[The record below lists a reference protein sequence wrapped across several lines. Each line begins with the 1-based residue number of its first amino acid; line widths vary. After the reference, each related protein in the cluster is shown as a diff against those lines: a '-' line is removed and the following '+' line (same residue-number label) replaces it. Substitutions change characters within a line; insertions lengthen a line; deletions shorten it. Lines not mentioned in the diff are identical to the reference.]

1 MGRLMEQTI
10 EEKQMDEGTIFAKE
24 HIVELAKLIVDWQDS
39 GLLGGGTHCLVDD
52 LCNMLPGDS
61 EIIKLRLAE
70 SIIKD
75 ICLQMIAFS
84 TSEEIKKN
92 FIQEKFIQEKFNRA
106 FNYILKGSRQRL
118 AESIIKDICLQMVAF
133 STSEAIKKNLIQE
146 KFNKAFNDILKGSRQ
161 RYLYSNQTHIV
172 SKNKSSRI
180 EVLNSDGNWLIDY
193 DSDPENSHFWYQD
206 DRVFWVLRNK
216 FSLQYNEMQLHMK
229 NLIETQYN
237 LKDVDPLVFNKN

>member
-75 ICLQMIAFS
+75 ICLQMI
-84 TSEEIKKN
+84 
-92 FIQEKFIQEKFNRA
+92 
-106 FNYILKGSRQRL
+106 
-118 AESIIKDICLQMVAF
+118 AF

-237 LKDVDPLVFNKN
+237 LKDVDLLVF

>member
-1 MGRLMEQTI
+1 MKQTI

-24 HIVELAKLIVDWQDS
+24 HIIELAKLIVDWQDS
-39 GLLGGGTHCLVDD
+39 GLLDGGTHCLVDD

-75 ICLQMIAFS
+75 ICLQMI
-84 TSEEIKKN
+84 
-92 FIQEKFIQEKFNRA
+92 
-106 FNYILKGSRQRL
+106 
-118 AESIIKDICLQMVAF
+118 AF

>member
-70 SIIKD
+70 NIIKD

-84 TSEEIKKN
+84 TSE
-92 FIQEKFIQEKFNRA
+92 
-106 FNYILKGSRQRL
+106 
-118 AESIIKDICLQMVAF
+118 
-133 STSEAIKKNLIQE
+133 AIKKNLIQEKFRQE

-193 DSDPENSHFWYQD
+193 DSDPENSHFWYQE

-237 LKDVDPLVFNKN
+237 LKDVDLLVF

>member
-84 TSEEIKKN
+84 TSE
-92 FIQEKFIQEKFNRA
+92 
-106 FNYILKGSRQRL
+106 
-118 AESIIKDICLQMVAF
+118 
-133 STSEAIKKNLIQE
+133 AIKKNLIQE
-146 KFNKAFNDILKGSRQ
+146 KFNKAFNYILKGSRQ

>member
-84 TSEEIKKN
+84 TSE
-92 FIQEKFIQEKFNRA
+92 
-106 FNYILKGSRQRL
+106 
-118 AESIIKDICLQMVAF
+118 
-133 STSEAIKKNLIQE
+133 AIKKNLIQE
-146 KFNKAFNDILKGSRQ
+146 KFNKAFNYILKGSRQ

-180 EVLNSDGNWLIDY
+180 EVLNSDGYWLIDY
-193 DSDPENSHFWYQD
+193 DSDPENSHFWYQE

-237 LKDVDPLVFNKN
+237 LKDVDLLVF

>member
-84 TSEEIKKN
+84 TSE
-92 FIQEKFIQEKFNRA
+92 
-106 FNYILKGSRQRL
+106 
-118 AESIIKDICLQMVAF
+118 
-133 STSEAIKKNLIQE
+133 AIKKNLIQEKFRQE

-180 EVLNSDGNWLIDY
+180 EVLNSDGYWLIDY
-193 DSDPENSHFWYQD
+193 DSDPENSHFWYQE

-237 LKDVDPLVFNKN
+237 LKDVDLLVF

>member
-10 EEKQMDEGTIFAKE
+10 EEKQMDEGAIFAKE

-70 SIIKD
+70 SIIKN
-75 ICLQMIAFS
+75 ICLQMI
-84 TSEEIKKN
+84 
-92 FIQEKFIQEKFNRA
+92 
-106 FNYILKGSRQRL
+106 
-118 AESIIKDICLQMVAF
+118 AF
-133 STSEAIKKNLIQE
+133 STSEAIKKNLIQEKFRQE

>member
-84 TSEEIKKN
+84 TSE
-92 FIQEKFIQEKFNRA
+92 
-106 FNYILKGSRQRL
+106 
-118 AESIIKDICLQMVAF
+118 
-133 STSEAIKKNLIQE
+133 AIKKNLIQE

-180 EVLNSDGNWLIDY
+180 EVLNSDGYWLIDY
-193 DSDPENSHFWYQD
+193 DSDPENSHFWYQE

>member
-1 MGRLMEQTI
+1 MKQI
-10 EEKQMDEGTIFAKE
+10 IKEKQMDEGTIFAKE

-75 ICLQMIAFS
+75 ICLQMI
-84 TSEEIKKN
+84 
-92 FIQEKFIQEKFNRA
+92 
-106 FNYILKGSRQRL
+106 
-118 AESIIKDICLQMVAF
+118 AF

-237 LKDVDPLVFNKN
+237 LKDVDLLVF

>member
-1 MGRLMEQTI
+1 MKQI
-10 EEKQMDEGTIFAKE
+10 IKEKQMDEGTIFAKE

-39 GLLGGGTHCLVDD
+39 GLLGGGTHCLVYD

-70 SIIKD
+70 SIIKN

-92 FIQEKFIQEKFNRA
+92 FIQEKFNKAVND
-106 FNYILKGSRQRL
+106 ILKGSRQRL

-161 RYLYSNQTHIV
+161 MYLYSNQTHIA

-180 EVLNSDGNWLIDY
+180 QVLNSDGYWLIDY
-193 DSDPENSHFWYQD
+193 NSDPENSHFWYQE

>member
-1 MGRLMEQTI
+1 MKQI
-10 EEKQMDEGTIFAKE
+10 IKEKQMDEGTIFAKE

-61 EIIKLRLAE
+61 EIIKL
-70 SIIKD
+70 
-75 ICLQMIAFS
+75 
-84 TSEEIKKN
+84 
-92 FIQEKFIQEKFNRA
+92 
-106 FNYILKGSRQRL
+106 RL

-206 DRVFWVLRNK
+206 DRVFLVLRNK

>member
-84 TSEEIKKN
+84 TSE
-92 FIQEKFIQEKFNRA
+92 
-106 FNYILKGSRQRL
+106 
-118 AESIIKDICLQMVAF
+118 
-133 STSEAIKKNLIQE
+133 AIKKNLIQEKFRQE

-180 EVLNSDGNWLIDY
+180 EVLNSDGYWLIDY
-193 DSDPENSHFWYQD
+193 DSDPENSHFWYQE

>member
-1 MGRLMEQTI
+1 MEQTI

-61 EIIKLRLAE
+61 EIIKL
-70 SIIKD
+70 
-75 ICLQMIAFS
+75 
-84 TSEEIKKN
+84 
-92 FIQEKFIQEKFNRA
+92 
-106 FNYILKGSRQRL
+106 RL

-237 LKDVDPLVFNKN
+237 LKDVDLLVF

>member
-84 TSEEIKKN
+84 TSE
-92 FIQEKFIQEKFNRA
+92 
-106 FNYILKGSRQRL
+106 
-118 AESIIKDICLQMVAF
+118 
-133 STSEAIKKNLIQE
+133 AIKKNLIQE

-193 DSDPENSHFWYQD
+193 DSDPENSHFWYQE

-237 LKDVDPLVFNKN
+237 LKDVDLLVF

>member
-1 MGRLMEQTI
+1 MKQTI

-39 GLLGGGTHCLVDD
+39 GLLDGGTHCLVDD

-84 TSEEIKKN
+84 TSE
-92 FIQEKFIQEKFNRA
+92 
-106 FNYILKGSRQRL
+106 
-118 AESIIKDICLQMVAF
+118 
-133 STSEAIKKNLIQE
+133 AIKKNLIQE
-146 KFNKAFNDILKGSRQ
+146 KFNKAFNYILKGSRQ

>member
-1 MGRLMEQTI
+1 MKQIIKEN
-10 EEKQMDEGTIFAKE
+10 QMDEGTIFAKE

-70 SIIKD
+70 SIIKN

-92 FIQEKFIQEKFNRA
+92 FIQEKFIQEKFNKA
-106 FNYILKGSRQRL
+106 VNDILKGSRQRL

-146 KFNKAFNDILKGSRQ
+146 KFNKAFNDILKGSTQ
-161 RYLYSNQTHIV
+161 RYLDPDTDFIKVSNQKTT
-172 SKNKSSRI
+172 RI
-180 EVLNSDGNWLIDY
+180 EVLDKNNEWLIDY
-193 DSDPENSHFWYQD
+193 DTNPKNTHFWYHY
-206 DRVFWVLRNK
+206 DRVYYVLQNLHPLQHDDIQRRMK
-216 FSLQYNEMQLHMK
+216 SLV
-229 NLIETQYN
+229 ETQYKILN
-237 LKDVDPLVFNKN
+237 TQPSPERGL

>member
-92 FIQEKFIQEKFNRA
+92 
-106 FNYILKGSRQRL
+106 
-118 AESIIKDICLQMVAF
+118 
-133 STSEAIKKNLIQE
+133 LIQE

-161 RYLYSNQTHIV
+161 RYLYSNQTHLV

-193 DSDPENSHFWYQD
+193 DSDPENSHFWYQE